1 MSDKKNAK
9 EAQASVDK
17 DNPTAKDIAQA
28 EEAMTAQDEVS
39 PDSPNE
45 PTEIL
50 DEDSQERADRHV
62 ASTELPAGE
71 VTPPESQAKVDTD
84 GDGEPDTFATAEAAD
99 AAEKI
104 VPGAAVGPEPDGTI
118 RNDEGKVAYAPPGS
132 YNAAMSGV
140 QQDAS
145 GHVDS
150 IHTDNSSK
158 SGTRI

>member
-1 MSDKKNAK
+1 MSDKTNAK

-17 DNPTAKDIAQA
+17 DKATAEDINQA
-28 EEAMTAQDEVS
+28 EESMTGQKEVS
-39 PDSPNE
+39 PDNPNE
-45 PTEIL
+45 PTEIPG
-50 DEDSQERADRHV
+50 ESSQERVDRHV

-84 GDGEPDTFATAEAAD
+84 GDGEPDEWETSEAAD
-99 AAEKI
+99 ASEKI

-118 RNDEGKVAYAPPGS
+118 RNDEGKPAYAPPGS

-150 IHTDNSSK
+150 VHTDNSSK